1 MKKTILIICV
11 AAACILLGLVAFIGL
26 SGRNKNEEQ
35 QYRFYY
41 INSDETRLKEE
52 KYTPEKE
59 TTEVMLR
66 NFSESLNN
74 RETREDGIS
83 LFPDG
88 VKISSYSIQDGVL
101 NIEFNEAYDKMSR
114 TRELLVRAGIVK
126 IFLQVPGVE
135 SVEICVGKKPLTDTR
150 GEEVGVMNND
160 TFVEFSGSDGDV
172 YSYDTFTLYFT
183 NKNGDKLVAE
193 QRSVRY
199 RRNLPKAMVVLEQL
213 ARGPLEKGHYPTI
226 PENSEVLSL
235 TRANGICYVDY
246 NSVFQDYA
254 LDVSEQVAVYSVVN
268 TLIAATDVDKVEIS
282 IEGNKEVTFGQ
293 NMQLYK
299 FYEWNDSLLAH
310 TKAKKEQKNKTFQN
324 IRKRENIYGEK
335 ADVSFVF
342 SYGAESW
349 RTGAYGD
356 SSDQGESP
364 SVKCAGA
371 DRSAPWFHDLRG
383 GGTV

>member
-1 MKKTILIICV
+1 M
-11 AAACILLGLVAFIGL
+11 
-26 SGRNKNEEQ
+26 
-35 QYRFYY
+35 
-41 INSDETRLKEE
+41 
-52 KYTPEKE
+52 
-59 TTEVMLR
+59 
-66 NFSESLNN
+66 
-74 RETREDGIS
+74 
-83 LFPDG
+83 
-88 VKISSYSIQDGVL
+88 
-101 NIEFNEAYDKMSR
+101 
-114 TRELLVRAGIVK
+114 
-126 IFLQVPGVE
+126 
-135 SVEICVGKKPLTDTR
+135 
-150 GEEVGVMNND
+150 
-160 TFVEFSGSDGDV
+160 

-199 RRNLPKAMVVLEQL
+199 RRNLPKATVVLEQL

-268 TLIAATDVDKVEIS
+268 TLIAATDMDKVEIS

-335 ADVSFVF
+335 ADVFFCVF
-342 SYGAESW
+342 LW
-349 RTGAYGD
+349 
-356 SSDQGESP
+356 
-364 SVKCAGA
+364 C
-371 DRSAPWFHDLRG
+371 
-383 GGTV
+383 

>member
-1 MKKTILIICV
+1 
-11 AAACILLGLVAFIGL
+11 
-26 SGRNKNEEQ
+26 
-35 QYRFYY
+35 
-41 INSDETRLKEE
+41 
-52 KYTPEKE
+52 
-59 TTEVMLR
+59 MLR

-74 RETREDGIS
+74 RETRENGIS
-83 LFPDG
+83 LFPEG

-101 NIEFNEAYDKMSR
+101 NIEFDEAYDKMSR

-150 GEEVGVMNND
+150 GEEVGAMNND

-199 RRNLPKAMVVLEQL
+199 RRNLPKATVVLEQL

-268 TLIAATDVDKVEIS
+268 TLIAATDMDKVEIS

-310 TKAKKEQKNKTFQN
+310 TKVKKEQKK
-324 IRKRENIYGEK
+324 
-335 ADVSFVF
+335 
-342 SYGAESW
+342 
-349 RTGAYGD
+349 
-356 SSDQGESP
+356 
-364 SVKCAGA
+364 
-371 DRSAPWFHDLRG
+371 
-383 GGTV
+383 

>member
-11 AAACILLGLVAFIGL
+11 AAACILFGLVAFIGL

-101 NIEFNEAYDKMSR
+101 NVEFNEAYDKMSR

-126 IFLQVPGVE
+126 IFLQVPGVD
-135 SVEICVGKKPLTDTR
+135 SVEIYVGKKPLTDTR
-150 GEEVGVMNND
+150 GEEVGAMNND

-183 NKNGDKLVAE
+183 NKTGSGTEKCPLQTKSSEGYGGSGAACK
-193 QRSVRY
+193 RSAGKRTLSY
-199 RRNLPKAMVVLEQL
+199 NTGEFRGTFADESKRNLLCGL
-213 ARGPLEKGHYPTI
+213 
-226 PENSEVLSL
+226 
-235 TRANGICYVDY
+235 
-246 NSVFQDYA
+246 
-254 LDVSEQVAVYSVVN
+254 
-268 TLIAATDVDKVEIS
+268 
-282 IEGNKEVTFGQ
+282 
-293 NMQLYK
+293 
-299 FYEWNDSLLAH
+299 
-310 TKAKKEQKNKTFQN
+310 
-324 IRKRENIYGEK
+324 
-335 ADVSFVF
+335 
-342 SYGAESW
+342 
-349 RTGAYGD
+349 
-356 SSDQGESP
+356 
-364 SVKCAGA
+364 
-371 DRSAPWFHDLRG
+371 
-383 GGTV
+383 

>member
-1 MKKTILIICV
+1 M
-11 AAACILLGLVAFIGL
+11 AAACILFGLVAFIGL

-101 NIEFNEAYDKMSR
+101 NVEFNEAYDKMSR

-126 IFLQVPGVE
+126 IFLQVPGVD
-135 SVEICVGKKPLTDTR
+135 SVEIYVGKKPLTDTR
-150 GEEVGVMNND
+150 GEEVGAMNND

-199 RRNLPKAMVVLEQL
+199 RRNLPKATVVLEQL

-299 FYEWNDSLLAH
+299 FYEWNDSLLAD
-310 TKAKKEQKNKTFQN
+310 TKTKKEQKK
-324 IRKRENIYGEK
+324 
-335 ADVSFVF
+335 
-342 SYGAESW
+342 
-349 RTGAYGD
+349 
-356 SSDQGESP
+356 
-364 SVKCAGA
+364 
-371 DRSAPWFHDLRG
+371 
-383 GGTV
+383 

>member
-11 AAACILLGLVAFIGL
+11 AAACILFGLVAFIGL

-83 LFPDG
+83 LFPEG

-101 NIEFNEAYDKMSR
+101 NVEFNEAYDKMSR

-126 IFLQVPGVE
+126 IFLQVPGVD
-135 SVEICVGKKPLTDTR
+135 SVEIYVGKKPLTDTR
-150 GEEVGVMNND
+150 GEEVGAMNSD

-199 RRNLPKAMVVLEQL
+199 RRNLPKATVVLEQL

-254 LDVSEQVAVYSVVN
+254 LDVSEQIAVYSVVN

-299 FYEWNDSLLAH
+299 FYEWNDSLLAS
-310 TKAKKEQKNKTFQN
+310 TKAKKEQN
-324 IRKRENIYGEK
+324 
-335 ADVSFVF
+335 
-342 SYGAESW
+342 
-349 RTGAYGD
+349 
-356 SSDQGESP
+356 
-364 SVKCAGA
+364 
-371 DRSAPWFHDLRG
+371 
-383 GGTV
+383 